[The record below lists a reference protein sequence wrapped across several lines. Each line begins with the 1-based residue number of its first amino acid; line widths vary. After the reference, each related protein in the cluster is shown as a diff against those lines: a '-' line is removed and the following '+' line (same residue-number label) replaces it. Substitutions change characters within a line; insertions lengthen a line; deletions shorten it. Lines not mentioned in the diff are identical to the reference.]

1 MSSWG
6 KIAHTVYGAG
16 KIAAAAKHMT
26 HKAGRVLRP
35 QKEEDVFTMKKSTL
49 IAIVAFL
56 SAVAGA
62 LAAAFVYLRRRE
74 AELDEYEQLL
84 FSEDFSHEEPQEDA
98 QEDAAETEEI

>member
-26 HKAGRVLRP
+26 HKAGRALRP

-74 AELDEYEQLL
+74 AERGRGKGNAR
-84 FSEDFSHEEPQEDA
+84 QEAVDLPRR
-98 QEDAAETEEI
+98 QRL

>member
-1 MSSWG
+1 MRFLVT
-6 KIAHTVYGAG
+6 IAHAVYGAG
-16 KIAAAAKHMT
+16 KLAAAAELTK
-26 HKAGRVLRP
+26 HKAGRALRP
-35 QKEEDVFTMKKSTL
+35 KKEDVFTMKKSTL

-84 FSEDFSHEEPQEDA
+84 FSEDFSHEEPDELADQTQESA
-98 QEDAAETEEI
+98 QEV

>member
-1 MSSWG
+1 MSSFG
-6 KIAHTVYGAG
+6 KIAHAVYGAG
-16 KIAAAAKHMT
+16 QLVAAANHIKQ
-26 HKAGRVLRP
+26 KAGRALRP
-35 QKEEDVFTMKKSTL
+35 KKEDVFTMKKSTL

-84 FSEDFSHEEPQEDA
+84 CSEDLSHEEGDDVSEETDDA
-98 QEDAAETEEI
+98 TEEV